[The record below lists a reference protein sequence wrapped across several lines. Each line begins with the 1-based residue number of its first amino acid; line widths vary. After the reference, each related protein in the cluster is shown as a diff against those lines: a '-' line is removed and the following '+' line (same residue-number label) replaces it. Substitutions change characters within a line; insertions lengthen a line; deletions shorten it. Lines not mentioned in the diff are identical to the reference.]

1 LFTADLSRGQR
12 VLLAVVAGV
21 SLAFALPTVFPIL
34 GKTELFPGGG
44 LTFLAYVGMIP
55 LLVALRGASFR
66 AAFVYGFMAGLA
78 YFSVAIWWIDIAMHT
93 FGGIPN
99 YLAVP
104 VLYLLILFL
113 SVHWGAACML
123 ASWVEERLRWPLW
136 LILPPIWTTF
146 ELVRNYLF
154 SGYPWGDLGYTLAR
168 YRLTVQWASLFGLYG
183 LAFLVVLYN
192 GAFYELGR
200 RLLKGDR
207 RAARLPGLVLAAS
220 LLLPFAWGAH
230 RVSFIDG
237 ELRQAPT
244 LKVAVIQPNI
254 DQKIKNIVA
263 TGGTGGPMTARD
275 YRQFILQRFL
285 PLTEQADLDG
295 AQLIAWPEASFPDE
309 FGAHPTRLPPL
320 GIPPLHAQLMV
331 GGVTFGGE
339 KGRRRLTNS
348 AFAVGPNLDI
358 VGQYDKH
365 HLVPFGEYVPL
376 EKALHVHLIEAVVPD
391 IGFFDPGD
399 TLDVFTLKAPVT
411 LPNGGTENRDVRYA
425 PMICYDAIFPEI
437 GVGFARADPDFLVN
451 LTNDAWYGFSSA
463 SYQFLSMVT
472 IRAVETGKAMVRPAN
487 TGISAFIDPAG
498 RIVSRTGIGLV
509 DTESDT
515 VSAENAVPPT
525 MLEGQV
531 PLLREHTPYV
541 VIGDAFAYLCAAFA
555 AGLWLAAR
563 RRANASR

>member
-1 LFTADLSRGQR
+1 M
-12 VLLAVVAGV
+12 VAGV
-21 SLAFALPTVFPIL
+21 LLAFALPTVFPIW
-34 GKTELFPGGG
+34 GKTELLPGGG

-55 LLVALRGASFR
+55 LLVALRGASYR
-66 AAFVYGFMAGLA
+66 AAFVYGFTAGLA

-123 ASWVEERLRWPLW
+123 AVWVVGRLSFLPLW

-192 GAFYELGR
+192 GALYQLGR
-200 RLLKGDR
+200 ALLAGDR
-207 RAARLPGLVLAAS
+207 RAARLPGLVFALS
-220 LLLPFAWGAH
+220 VLLPMGWGAY
-230 RVSFIDG
+230 RISVIDA
-237 ELRQAPT
+237 ELKEAPT

-263 TGGTGGPMTARD
+263 TSGPAPMTARD
-275 YRQFILQRFL
+275 YRQFILGRFL

-309 FGAHPTRLPPL
+309 FPSRPTRLPPL
-320 GIPPLHAQLMV
+320 SVPPLHAQLLI
-331 GGVTFGGE
+331 GGVTFGVQH
-339 KGRRRLTNS
+339 GRRTLTNS
-348 AFAVGPNLDI
+348 AFAVGPDLQI

-376 EKALHVHLIEAVVPD
+376 EKALHLPIHAVVPD

-399 TLDVFTLKAPVT
+399 SLDVFTLQANVTPPGGGAPT
-411 LPNGGTENRDVRYA
+411 QPREVRYA
-425 PMICYDAIFPEI
+425 PEICYDAIFPEI
-437 GVGFARADPDFLVN
+437 GVGFSREDPDFLVN

-472 IRAVETGKAMVRPAN
+472 IRAVEDGKAMVRPAN

-498 RIVSRTGIGLV
+498 RIVSRTGIGLI

-515 VSAENAVPPT
+515 ADSSAAIPPA

-531 PLLREHTPYV
+531 PLLRQHTPYV

-563 RRANASR
+563 RRPHASG